1 MTIGAKGMDFQALNR
16 AVRACAD
23 EEITIENCLGQRYI
37 GDGLD
42 KKHIVIHG
50 VPGNGLG
57 AYLDG
62 ARLTVYGNAQDVMGD
77 TMNAGEI
84 VVHGSAGDAVGYGMR
99 GGRILIRDSAG
110 YRVGIHMKAYMERVP
125 VLVIGGCAGSFLGE
139 YQAGGRIVVLGLGFE
154 GQPVVSNFTGTGMH
168 GGAIYLRTQVMP
180 PQLPPQVMMRRADE
194 AEMAAIA
201 DDVRAWCAQ
210 FGGDAEAI
218 LADPFQILLPNTA
231 NPYKQLYTHS

>member
-1 MTIGAKGMDFQALNR
+1 MTIDAKGMDFQALNR

-62 ARLTVYGNAQDVMGD
+62 ARLTVYGNAQDAMGD

-99 GGRILIRDSAG
+99 GGRILIRDSSG
-110 YRVGIHMKAYMERVP
+110 YRLSLIHISEPTR
-125 VLVIGGCAGSFLGE
+125 
-139 YQAGGRIVVLGLGFE
+139 
-154 GQPVVSNFTGTGMH
+154 H
-168 GGAIYLRTQVMP
+168 
-180 PQLPPQVMMRRADE
+180 
-194 AEMAAIA
+194 
-201 DDVRAWCAQ
+201 
-210 FGGDAEAI
+210 
-218 LADPFQILLPNTA
+218 
-231 NPYKQLYTHS
+231 